1 MPKIVIDPI
10 LSKVVQGFVVQGHVG
25 HVLFPRV
32 PVPTVGGKVIM
43 FTDRDFKIYHTIRA
57 PGSNTKRV
65 DVGYE
70 GADYVLE
77 NHSLEGKLPRE
88 NLRDANALSPTIK
101 LESRAV
107 RKPWN
112 AMMLELEVQQAKLAR
127 NPDSYAASNKKVLSG
142 TSMWTDPNSDPI
154 GDVDT
159 SREAIRS
166 QCGID
171 PNRMV
176 LGPAAFTALKNH
188 PKILKRLTITA
199 DGKAVT
205 AAMLADLF
213 ELDEVVVGKALYY
226 DETIDETVDAWGN
239 DAILAYTP
247 EANELDRE
255 EPAYGYTYEM
265 EGHPYAETKYYDDN
279 AKSYFYPVTHERK
292 PIIAGISA
300 GFLFKNVA

>member
-1 MPKIVIDPI
+1 
-10 LSKVVQGFVVQGHVG
+10 
-25 HVLFPRV
+25 
-32 PVPTVGGKVIM
+32 
-43 FTDRDFKIYHTIRA
+43 
-57 PGSNTKRV
+57 
-65 DVGYE
+65 
-70 GADYVLE
+70 
-77 NHSLEGKLPRE
+77 LPRE
-88 NLRDANALSPTIK
+88 KLRDANALSPTIK

-127 NPDSYAASNKKVLSG
+127 NLSSYDTSNKKVLSG
-142 TSMWTDPNSDPI
+142 TSQWTDPNSDPI
-154 GDVDT
+154 SDFD
-159 SREAIRS
+159 EARAVIRS

-171 PNRMV
+171 PNRLV

-188 PKILKRLTITA
+188 PKIQKRLTITA
-199 DGKAVT
+199 DGKAIT
-205 AAMLADLF
+205 AAMLADLL
-213 ELDEVVVGKALYY
+213 ELNEVVVGKALYY
-226 DETIDETVDAWGN
+226 DETVDNTVDAWGN

-265 EGHPYAETKYYDDN
+265 EGHPYAETKYYDEN

-292 PIIAGISA
+292 PVIAGISA

>member
-1 MPKIVIDPI
+1 MVQIVVDPI

-32 PVPTVGGKVIM
+32 PVQTVGGKVIM

-88 NLRDANALSPTIK
+88 KLREANALSPSIK

-112 AMMLELEVQQAKLAR
+112 AMMLELEVQQALLAR
-127 NPDSYAASNKKVLSG
+127 NPSSYDTSNKKVLSG

-154 GDVDT
+154 GDLDT
-159 SREAIRS
+159 AREVIRS
-166 QCGID
+166 SCGID
-171 PNRMV
+171 PNRLV

-188 PKILKRLTITA
+188 PKIQKRLTITA
-199 DGKAVT
+199 DGKAIT
-205 AAMLADLF
+205 PQMLADLL

-226 DETIDETVDAWGN
+226 DGTADETVDAWGN

-247 EANELDRE
+247 EASELDHE
-255 EPAYGYTYEM
+255 EPAYGYTYEL

-292 PIIAGISA
+292 PVIAGISA

>member
-1 MPKIVIDPI
+1 MVQIVVDPI
-10 LSKVVQGFVVQGHVG
+10 LTKVVQGFVVPGHVG

-32 PVPTVGGKVIM
+32 PVPTAGGKVIM
-43 FTDRDFKIYHTIRA
+43 FSDRDFKIYHTIRA
-57 PGSNTKRV
+57 PGSNTKRI

-88 NLRDANALSPTIK
+88 KLRDANQTAPSIK

-112 AMMLELEVQQAKLAR
+112 AMMLELEVQQAMLAR
-127 NPDSYAASNKKVLSG
+127 NPASYDASNKKVLSG
-142 TSMWTDPNSDPI
+142 TSQWTDPNSDPI
-154 GDVDT
+154 GDLDGA
-159 SREAIRS
+159 RGIIRS
-166 QCGID
+166 QCGIE
-171 PNRMV
+171 PNHLV
-176 LGPAAFTALKNH
+176 LGPDAFTALKNH
-188 PKILKRLTITA
+188 PKIQKRLTITA
-199 DGKAVT
+199 DGKAVN
-205 AAMLADLF
+205 AAMLAELF
-213 ELDEVVVGKALYY
+213 DLDEVVVGKALYY
-226 DETIDETVDAWGN
+226 DETVDETVDAWGN

-247 EANELDRE
+247 EANELDAE
-255 EPAYGYTYEM
+255 MPAYGYTYEL
-265 EGHPYAETKYYDDN
+265 EGHPYAEAKYYDDN